1 MIRFLIL
8 VCFSLSLPASPFK
21 AETYKFLKEVTIK
34 NIPKGEENSRV
45 TKLSLDEEIF
55 LNSFYGDLRLIADGT
70 PIPYIRKNVILK
82 NKSEETIETT
92 QLINKRENEQRIL
105 VLELPKLPKD
115 HVYTSI
121 LASSEGNEEAT
132 LQVSTGASPDTM
144 SFSTESLVYTYS
156 DQPQNRIKIGPTK
169 HRFVRI
175 TYPVGSNF
183 RFEMATREKIQSN
196 AYFTKEIE
204 KVEGIKTED
213 KVVYSI
219 ENPVRS
225 PFSNLK
231 LYFKESKFER
241 DLKIEH
247 FKNGK
252 QWETVFDAKVSH
264 SDSDDPDLFL
274 SLNQMISN
282 NYRITITNGENPPL
296 HLTNLTQL
304 QAKEELIFYLPNVEF
319 NTLKLYYGN
328 RYARNPDFDPNL
340 LPNDRDETA
349 MNASIGPAIEN
360 PDFGFSL
367 VEPPISGYVANGLFY
382 LGIFILLGLGYRTYK
397 ILGSPKLFAGEN

>member
-1 MIRFLIL
+1 M
-8 VCFSLSLPASPFK
+8 
-21 AETYKFLKEVTIK
+21 KEVTIK
-34 NIPKGEENSRV
+34 NTPTTDGNSQV
-45 TKLSLDEEIF
+45 IKLSLDEEIF
-55 LNSFYGDLRLIADGT
+55 LNSYYGDLRLIADAM
-70 PIPYIRKNVILK
+70 PVPYIRKNVTIK
-82 NKSEETIETT
+82 NKSEERVETS
-92 QLINKRENEQRIL
+92 QLINKRENEERII

-121 LASSEGNEEAT
+121 LASGEGNEEAT

-144 SFSTESLVYTYS
+144 SFSTEAFVYTYS

-169 HRFVRI
+169 HRFIRI
-175 TYPVGSNF
+175 TSPLGSNF

-204 KVEGIKTED
+204 TVEGIKTED
-213 KVVYSI
+213 KVVYLI
-219 ENPVRS
+219 DNQTRS

-252 QWETVFDAKVSH
+252 QWETVFDSKVSH
-264 SDSDDPDLFL
+264 SDTDDPELYL
-274 SLNQMISN
+274 TLNQMISN
-282 NYRITITNGENPPL
+282 KYRITITNGENPPL

-304 QAKEELIFYLPNVEF
+304 QAKEELLFYLPSVNF
-319 NTLKLYYGN
+319 TNLKLYYGN

-340 LPNDRDETA
+340 LPNEGDEPSST
-349 MNASIGPAIEN
+349 ASIGPASEN
-360 PDFGFSL
+360 PEFGFSF
-367 VEPPISGYVANGLFY
+367 VEPPISGYIANGLFY
-382 LGIFILLGLGYRTYK
+382 LGIFILLGFGYRVYK
-397 ILGSPKLFAGEN
+397 NLGSPKILAG